1 MWYTKNYSKL
11 YRKISIMKLE
21 KIRNIINSIIF
32 NIRKI
37 IERIP
42 KKVIIAFIILII
54 LWIIFGIIDIIS
66 NKILEKD
73 AKHGVVVESDAKLY
87 TKPKESKW
95 MHKKDFK
102 LGENV
107 YILKEE
113 EKQGKIWY
121 KVKTGKKIGY
131 VLKGDVDFFEFS
143 DEEIVLMS
151 DVSKFNVLYKHF
163 TTAGEFEAFI
173 LKSNINYVYI
183 RAGGRGYGEKG
194 NFYTDPNFEIF
205 IEACEYLGVPYG
217 FYYIDEAIN
226 SEEIDEEV
234 EFMEKFIKENATDLC
249 VLPLV
254 IDIEKHDGTGRADQ
268 LWEERASLA
277 TELIQK
283 FKEKDIETLIYSN
296 ANLINEYLYTID
308 TKFWIAYYD
317 LAQKVPNH
325 WYTETDEEAAENK
338 EFTDKIIGWQF
349 TESGAGD
356 DIPYPVD
363 ISVVKNAYFK
373 KYVTES
379 VLEKK

>member
-1 MWYTKNYSKL
+1 MN
-11 YRKISIMKLE
+11 IE
-21 KIRNIINSIIF
+21 KIRNIINSIII
-32 NIRKI
+32 NIKKI

-42 KKVIIAFIILII
+42 KKVIILVIVLLSIWIILNVIEYI
-54 LWIIFGIIDIIS
+54 T

-73 AKHGVVVESDAKLY
+73 AIHGVIIEDDAKFY
-87 TKPKESKW
+87 SKPKESKW
-95 MHKKDFK
+95 RYKKDFE

-113 EKQGKIWY
+113 EKNDEKWY
-121 KVKTGKKIGY
+121 KVKAGKKVGY
-131 VLKGDVDFFEFS
+131 VLKEDVDYFEFS

-151 DVSKFNVLYKHF
+151 DVSKFNVLYDHF
-163 TTAGEFEAFI
+163 TTAEEFEAFI

-226 SEEIDEEV
+226 SEEITEEV

-254 IDIEKHDGTGRADQ
+254 IDIEKHDGVGRADE
-268 LWEERASLA
+268 LWEERAGLA
-277 TELIQK
+277 TELIHK
-283 FKEKDIETLIYSN
+283 FKEKNIETLIYSN

-308 TKFWIAYYD
+308 TKFWVAYYD
-317 LAQKVPNH
+317 LEKKIPEH
-325 WYTETDEEAAENK
+325 WYTDTDQEAAQNRK
-338 EFTDKIIGWQF
+338 FTDKIIGWQF

-356 DIPYPVD
+356 EIPYPVD
-363 ISVVKNAYFK
+363 ISVVKNSYFQ
-373 KYVTES
+373 KYVNENI
-379 VLEKK
+379 LEKK